1 LALTLP
7 IEVLLRRMREL
18 CGLVAA
24 SLGLIVLISWFSRSA
39 TLASTAS
46 EPIPVAPTSA
56 LSFVL
61 LGAALG
67 LLSLEPRP
75 HWVLRTVRAIIFLVA
90 ASIMVRLFGNA
101 TDTDSG
107 TERWLFMPSGI
118 SLPQGPGGQMAV
130 QTACAFLMAGMAF
143 LLLTV
148 SRENMAAANA
158 AGYLGA
164 GVATLGLVFVLS
176 YVYGAPFF
184 TEPIIPMALH
194 SALAFVALGGGLIA
208 TAGPKAAPL
217 RLLVGPSVQAQLLRA
232 FVPFTILVVA
242 GVSGVMH
249 FAGRN
254 FQASPAALINS
265 IVAVSSVAFV
275 SFLCV
280 RLADYVG
287 ADLERVQHEL
297 RQAEHASRGYAGE
310 LQMLNASLERRVQER
325 TAALRESALSERQA
339 HEELKKAQSQLV
351 QNEKLAALGQ
361 LVAGIA
367 HEINNPLSF
376 VYNNVVVLER
386 DVASLRD
393 LLLLYRQAEPLLER
407 ELPDVAA
414 RLKQSSED
422 MDLEYTLENLQGLA
436 TRAREG
442 LRRIQQIVKDL
453 RAFARL
459 DESDLQE
466 TDLNANIVST
476 LNLIQGEARSRQVE
490 LVTDLGPIPT
500 VVCFPARINQVILNL
515 VVNAIDACAAGNR
528 VTVRTRADGP
538 DVLLEVEDTGS
549 GIAPA
554 IRERIF
560 DPFFTTKPQ
569 GKGTGLGLSI
579 SYGIIQGHG
588 GSIHVDST
596 LGQGTC
602 FRIRLPR
609 VAILSERRPTRER
622 SPR

>member
-1 LALTLP
+1 
-7 IEVLLRRMREL
+7 MREL
-18 CGLVAA
+18 CAFVAA
-24 SLGLIVLISWFSRSA
+24 GLGLIVLVSWFSRSA
-39 TLASTAS
+39 SLATSARD
-46 EPIPVAPTSA
+46 PIPVAPTSA

-61 LGAALG
+61 YGAALG
-67 LLSLEPRP
+67 LLALEPRP
-75 HWVLRTVRAIIFLVA
+75 YWVLRTVRAIIFLVT
-90 ASIMVRLFGNA
+90 ASIVVRLFGNS
-101 TDTDSG
+101 TDIDSG
-107 TERWLFMPSGI
+107 TERWLLIPAGI
-118 SLPQGPGGQMAV
+118 SLPQGPGGQMAM

-143 LLLTV
+143 LLLTL
-148 SRENMAAANA
+148 SRDYHGVANA

-164 GVATLGLVFVLS
+164 GVATLGLVFLLS
-176 YVYGAPFF
+176 YAYGAPFF
-184 TEPIIPMALH
+184 TGEPIIPMALH
-194 SALAFVALGGGLIA
+194 SSLAFVAIGTGLIA
-208 TAGPKAAPL
+208 TAGPTAAPL

-232 FVPFTILVVA
+232 FVPFTILVVV

-265 IVAVSSVAFV
+265 IVAMGSVGFV

-280 RLADYVG
+280 RLANYVG
-287 ADLERVQHEL
+287 ADLERVQVEL
-297 RQAEHASRGYAGE
+297 RQAEHSSRGYAGE
-310 LQMLNASLERRVQER
+310 LQMLNASLEKRVQER
-325 TAALRESALSERQA
+325 TAALRDSALSERQA

-351 QNEKLAALGQ
+351 HNEKMAALGQ

-376 VYNNVVVLER
+376 VYNNVVVMER
-386 DVASLRD
+386 DVAAVRD
-393 LLLLYRQAEPLLER
+393 LLLLYRQAEPVIER

-414 RLKQSSED
+414 RVKQTAED
-422 MDLEYTLENLQGLA
+422 MDLQYTLDNLEGLA

-459 DESDLQE
+459 DESDLQD

-490 LVTDLGPIPT
+490 LVTELGDIPHI
-500 VVCFPARINQVILNL
+500 VCFPARINQVILNL
-515 VVNAIDACAAGNR
+515 VVNAIDASAEGSR
-528 VTVRTRADGP
+528 VTVSTSADP
-538 DVLLEVEDTGS
+538 NDVWIEVADAGS
-549 GIAPA
+549 GIEPA

-588 GSIHVDST
+588 GAIFVDSV
-596 LGQGTC
+596 LGKGTR

-609 VAILSERRPTRER
+609 ELRLAERRSLRDSQDRPTH
-622 SPR
+622 S

>member
-1 LALTLP
+1 MET
-7 IEVLLRRMREL
+7 LLRRTRGL
-18 CGLVAA
+18 CGLTAA
-24 SLGLIVLISWFSRSA
+24 SLGAVVLLGWFSRSA
-39 TLASTAS
+39 PLATSVS

-61 LGAALG
+61 FGAALG
-67 LLSLEPRP
+67 LLALEPRP
-75 HWVLRTVRAIIFLVA
+75 HWVFRTVRAITFLVA
-90 ASIMVRLFGNA
+90 ASVSVRFFGTP
-101 TDTDSG
+101 TDVDIG
-107 TERWLFMPSGI
+107 TERWLFMPPGM

-130 QTACAFLMAGMAF
+130 QTACAFFMAGMAF
-143 LLLTV
+143 LLLTLPP
-148 SRENMAAANA
+148 ENKPAASA
-158 AGYLGA
+158 AGYLGS
-164 GVATLGLVFVLS
+164 GVATLGLVFMLS
-176 YVYGAPFF
+176 YAYGAPFF
-184 TEPIIPMALH
+184 TGEPLIPMALH
-194 SALAFVALGGGLIA
+194 SSLAFVAVGAGLIA
-208 TAGPKAAPL
+208 SAGPDAAPL
-217 RLLVGPSVQAQLLRA
+217 RLMVGPSVRAQLLRA
-232 FVPFTILVVA
+232 FVPFTALVVA
-242 GVSGVMH
+242 GVSILMH

-265 IVAVSSVAFV
+265 IVAVSSLGFV

-280 RLADYVG
+280 RLAHHVG
-287 ADLERVQHEL
+287 ADLERVQEDL
-297 RQAEHASRGYAGE
+297 RQAELASRGYAVE

-325 TAALRESALSERQA
+325 TAALRESAQSERQA

-386 DVASLRD
+386 DVAALRD
-393 LLLLYRQAEPLLER
+393 LIVLYREAEPLLAR
-407 ELPDVAA
+407 ELPEVAA
-414 RLKQSSED
+414 RLEARAEEI
-422 MDLEYTLENLQGLA
+422 DLPYTLENLEGL
-436 TRAREG
+436 TSRSREG

-476 LNLIQGEARSRQVE
+476 LNLIQGEARSRQVA
-490 LVTDLGPIPT
+490 LLTDLGAVPSI
-500 VVCFPARINQVILNL
+500 VCFPARINQVILNL
-515 VVNAIDACAAGNR
+515 VVNAIDACPPGAS
-528 VTVRTRADGP
+528 VTVRTKADAA
-538 DVLLEVEDTGS
+538 DVLLEVEDTGA
-549 GIAPA
+549 GIDPG

-588 GSIHVDST
+588 GSIQLDSA

-609 VAILSERRPTRER
+609 VARHKERR
-622 SPR
+622 SSKAAAHG

>member
-1 LALTLP
+1 VASTVRL
-7 IEVLLRRMREL
+7 EVFLRRTREL
-18 CGLVAA
+18 CGLLAA
-24 SLGLIVLISWFSRSA
+24 SLGAIVLIGWFSHSA
-39 TLASTAS
+39 PLATSGA

-67 LLSLEPRP
+67 LMSLEPRP
-75 HWVLRTVRAIIFLVA
+75 HWVLRTVRAIIFVVA
-90 ASIMVRLFGNA
+90 ASVSVRLFGTS
-101 TDTDSG
+101 TDADVG
-107 TERWLFMPSGI
+107 TERWLLMPPGM
-118 SLPQGPGGQMAV
+118 SLPQGPSGQMAV
-130 QTACAFLMAGMAF
+130 QTACAFLMAGLAF
-143 LLLTV
+143 LLLTL
-148 SRENMAAANA
+148 SPTNESAASAG
-158 AGYLGA
+158 GYLGA
-164 GVATLGLVFVLS
+164 GVATLGLVFLLS
-176 YVYGAPFF
+176 YAYGAPFF
-184 TEPIIPMALH
+184 TGEPIIPMALH
-194 SALAFVALGGGLIA
+194 SSLAFIALGAGLIA
-208 TAGPKAAPL
+208 TAGPDAAPL

-232 FVPFTILVVA
+232 FVPFTVLVVA
-242 GVSGVMH
+242 GVSGLMH

-254 FQASPAALINS
+254 FQASPAALMNS
-265 IVAVSSVAFV
+265 IVAVSSLGFV

-280 RLADYVG
+280 RLATHVG
-287 ADLERVQHEL
+287 ADLERVQEEL
-297 RQAEHASRGYAGE
+297 RQAEHSSRGYAGE

-325 TAALRESALSERQA
+325 TAALRESAVSERQA

-386 DVASLRD
+386 DVAALRD
-393 LLLLYRQAEPLLER
+393 LLMLYREAEPLLARER
-407 ELPDVAA
+407 PDVAA
-414 RLKQSSED
+414 RLSERAEEI
-422 MDLEYTLENLQGLA
+422 DLTYTLENLDGL
-436 TRAREG
+436 TSRSREG

-476 LNLIQGEARSRQVE
+476 LNLIQGEARTRQVA
-490 LVTDLGPIPT
+490 LVTELGDLPPLI
-500 VVCFPARINQVILNL
+500 CFPARINQVILNL
-515 VVNAIDACAAGNR
+515 VVNAIDATPAGGS
-528 VTVRTRADGP
+528 VTVRTKSAAT
-538 DVLLEVEDTGS
+538 DVFLEVEDTGT
-549 GIAPA
+549 GIDPS

-588 GSIHVDST
+588 GSIQLDSV
-596 LGQGTC
+596 LGKGTC
-602 FRIRLPR
+602 FRIQLPR
-609 VAILSERRPTRER
+609 VAMQKERRTG
-622 SPR
+622 